1 MELLSAFENIIWG
14 PAMLVFLGGA
24 GLYLTFG
31 LGFIQFRK
39 LGYAFGELMRG
50 RGRDEENGDITPFN
64 SLMTALSG
72 TVGTGNIV
80 GVATAIFI
88 GGPGAL
94 FYMWVIALFGMATKY
109 SECLLGAEYR
119 EKTPEGLYAGGPMYY
134 IKNGFGGNFG
144 KILGGIVAVIL
155 VVAALGIGN
164 SVQSNSLAAT
174 MNLAFGLPPF
184 VTGIMLAILV
194 GLVIIGGIK
203 RIGEVAGKIVPLM
216 ILIYVFAGVI
226 VILTHIA
233 QVGNAF
239 VTIFNSAFT
248 GGAALGGF
256 TGATVMMAMQSGV
269 ARGVFSNEAG
279 LGSASIAHA
288 AAQTKSPVRQAHI
301 AMLGTFIDTIII
313 CTITG
318 LAIIVTQSYGLGV
331 NGAALTIAA
340 FSDTFGGLGAHIV
353 NIVLMFF
360 VFTTIIAWYFYG
372 ERGLNYLGVDK
383 NIVNIYKAVWLI
395 LLVLS
400 ASADLALVWTLSS
413 VVLGLLVYPN
423 ILALLVLS
431 PKIFNK
437 TKEYWQQN

>member
-1 MELLSAFENIIWG
+1 MELLLAFESIIWG
-14 PAMLVFLGGA
+14 PAMLICLGGA
-24 GLYLTFG
+24 GLYLTLG
-31 LGFIQFRK
+31 LRFVQFRR
-39 LGYAFGELMRG
+39 LGHAFGEMLRG
-50 RGRDEENGDITPFN
+50 RGRDEEIGDITPFN
-64 SLMTALSG
+64 SLMTAISG

-109 SECLLGAEYR
+109 SECMLGAEYR

-164 SVQSNSLAAT
+164 SVQSNSLAST
-174 MNLAFGLPPF
+174 MQEAFGLPPL
-184 VTGIMLAILV
+184 VTGIVLAIAV

-203 RIGEVAGKIVPLM
+203 RIGEVAGKIVPFM
-216 ILIYVFAGVI
+216 IVIYVIAGMI
-226 VILTHIA
+226 VILTNISE
-233 QVGNAF
+233 VGNAF
-239 VTIFNSAFT
+239 VTIVSSAFT
-248 GGAALGGF
+248 GSAALGGF
-256 TGATVMMAMQSGV
+256 TGATVMMAIQFGV
-269 ARGVFSNEAG
+269 ARGVFSNESG

-288 AAQTKSPVRQAHI
+288 AAQTKNPVRQAHI

-313 CTITG
+313 CSITG
-318 LAIIVTQSYGLGV
+318 LAIVVTQSYGLGI
-331 NGAALTIAA
+331 NGAPLTIAA
-340 FSDTFGGLGAHIV
+340 FSHTFGGLGAHIV
-353 NIVLMFF
+353 NIVLLFF

-372 ERGLNYLGVDK
+372 ERGLNYLGVNK
-383 NIVNIYKAVWLI
+383 NIITGYKTVWLS
-395 LLVLS
+395 LVVLS

-413 VVLGLLVYPN
+413 AVLGLLVYPN
-423 ILALLVLS
+423 VLALMVLS

>member
-134 IKNGFGGNFG
+134 IKNGFGGKFG

-155 VVAALGIGN
+155 VIAALGIGN

-174 MNLAFGLPPF
+174 MNVAFGLPPI

-226 VILTHIA
+226 VILTHIS
-233 QVGNAF
+233 QVGDAF
-239 VTIFNSAFT
+239 VTIVSSAFT
-248 GGAALGGF
+248 GSAALGGF
-256 TGATVMMAMQSGV
+256 TGATVMMAVQFGV

-318 LAIIVTQSYGLGV
+318 LAIVVTQSYGLGV

-340 FSDTFGGLGAHIV
+340 FSDTFGGLGAHII

-383 NIVNIYKAVWLI
+383 SIVNIYKAVWLI